1 MSRAYSRIARVVVTK
16 FRPTVGERE
25 VAEGDLTFGLTRI
38 LSEEAVVVVVV
49 VVAEE
54 AGTSF
59 SGAEEEEGA
68 DFSEEGVS
76 VAAADFDLA
85 PSSSLEASSLLL
97 LRRKDEVKR

>member
-38 LSEEAVVVVVV
+38 LSEEAVVVVVG
-49 VVAEE
+49 VAEE

-59 SGAEEEEGA
+59 SGAEEEGGA
-68 DFSEEGVS
+68 DFSEEEVS
-76 VAAADFDLA
+76 TGDFDLA